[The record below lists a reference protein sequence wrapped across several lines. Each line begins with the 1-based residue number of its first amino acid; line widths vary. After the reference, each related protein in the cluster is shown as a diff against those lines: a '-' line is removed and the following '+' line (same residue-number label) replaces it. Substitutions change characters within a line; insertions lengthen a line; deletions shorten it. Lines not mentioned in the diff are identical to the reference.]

1 MAMPMTPQMPAA
13 MMMANNGSANNGNIV
28 PGSAIAPAMSAT
40 DRKNPALGPAASQK
54 GPSRMQ
60 QNSDQNKSKQQQSQQ
75 QGNRSGRSNQS
86 RTNMIFPRRACPCA
100 FIFLI

>member
-40 DRKNPALGPAASQK
+40 DRKNPALGPAASQECNK
-54 GPSRMQ
+54 IPTKTNR
-60 QNSDQNKSKQQQSQQ
+60 NSSNHSSKEIDPEEVIKVEQ
-75 QGNRSGRSNQS
+75 
-86 RTNMIFPRRACPCA
+86 I
-100 FIFLI
+100 